1 MDTKKIEILIE
12 ERTAKKDGK
21 EKKFNTY
28 KSFTKNGR
36 KIDVKFRS
44 EVTNLPTEH
53 CMAIIGVDDMNI
65 DNSGRFPVL
74 WVKAVQGYESIEEA
88 RKENNKKK
96 IDEYFD

>member
-1 MDTKKIEILIE
+1 METKKIEILVE

-21 EKKFNTY
+21 EIKFNTY

-36 KIDVKFRS
+36 KIDVKFIN
-44 EVTNLPTEH
+44 EVKNKPTEH
-53 CMAIIGVDDMNI
+53 CYATINVDDMNV
-65 DNSGRFPVL
+65 DNSGRFPIL
-74 WVKAVQGYESIEEA
+74 WVKDVQGYESISEV

>member
-1 MDTKKIEILIE
+1 METKKIEILVE
-12 ERTAKKDGK
+12 ERTTHKDGK

-44 EVTNLPTEH
+44 DVKNLPTEH
-53 CMAIIGVDDMNI
+53 CYAVINVEDMNV

-74 WVKAVQGYESIEEA
+74 WVKEVQSYESVEET